1 MDGSNRDN
9 PEMNPAGGQGSSTD
23 IYQVSRRCLR
33 AQSLAGLAL
42 AAILMLVSPVAA
54 YSSLFGSLA
63 AYVPALLFALIV
75 LRNFGGDSAAFL
87 RAAVIGEAA
96 KLLATALICMAVFML
111 VEPMA
116 YGWFFAGMILVIFV
130 GFLRPVFGG

>member
-1 MDGSNRDN
+1 MEGANKKN
-9 PEMNPAGGQGSSTD
+9 PETVQPEGREVISDVLQTTR
-23 IYQVSRRCLR
+23 QCLR
-33 AQSLAGLAL
+33 VQSLTGLAL
-42 AAILMLVSPVAA
+42 AGGLMVISPVAA

-75 LRNFGGDSAAFL
+75 LRNFGDDSAAFL

-96 KLLATALICMAVFML
+96 KLLSTALICMGVFML
-111 VEPMA
+111 VEPLA

-130 GFLRPVFGG
+130 GFLRPLFGG